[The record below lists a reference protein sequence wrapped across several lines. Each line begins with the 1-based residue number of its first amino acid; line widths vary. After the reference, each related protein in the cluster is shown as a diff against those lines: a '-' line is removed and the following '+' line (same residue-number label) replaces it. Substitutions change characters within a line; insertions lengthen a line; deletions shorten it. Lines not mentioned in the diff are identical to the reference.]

1 MKYAIYFFT
10 SILFLLNPF
19 HLTAQSLNETVDN
32 INDLLKNYNYNS
44 PKSIIP
50 DPYYGHIEVDSN
62 GLIQSFIFEKNS
74 KEGKIV
80 KIPSSHGYL
89 KSLDIVI
96 ESSEDSGKYRVK
108 LVCSNGNRCLF
119 NGHGNIIPSDSSG
132 MGFTVTNL
140 EVQNKVGKAFEHL
153 LVLAKN
159 NSAFYSKEHLV
170 K

>member
-1 MKYAIYFFT
+1 MKYLIFFIA
-10 SILFLLNPF
+10 SILFSLNPI
-19 HLTAQSLNETVDN
+19 HLKAQSVNETVDN
-32 INDLLKNYNYNS
+32 INDLLKTFNYNA

-50 DPYYGHIEVDSN
+50 DPYYSHIEVDSN
-62 GLIQSFIFEKNS
+62 GLIQSYIFEKNS

-80 KIPSSHGYL
+80 KIPSCHGYL

-108 LVCSNGNRCLF
+108 LICSKGNKCLF

-140 EVQNKVGKAFEHL
+140 EVQNRVGKALEHL

-159 NSAFYSKEHLV
+159 NSAFYSKDPMT